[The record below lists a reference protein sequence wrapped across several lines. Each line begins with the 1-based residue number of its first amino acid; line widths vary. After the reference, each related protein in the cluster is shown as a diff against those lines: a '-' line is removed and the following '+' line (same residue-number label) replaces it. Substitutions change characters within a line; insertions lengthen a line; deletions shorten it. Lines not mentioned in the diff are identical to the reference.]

1 MLPTICCY
9 IIVKSGWKTASG
21 IELGLCSPELTAAT
35 VESGTGEV
43 SVKESK

>member
-1 MLPTICCY
+1 MSSTTCCY
-9 IIVKSGWKTASG
+9 IIVKSGWKTASE

-43 SVKESK
+43 SVNESK